1 MSYKH
6 QLTLVILIITMLFS
20 QSACSFKSLQMTKE
34 EIHQPKDSEGIIF
47 GSILVEAKEP
57 ENDSGWQTFWKGKK
71 ASDFKYKFLLSKSDG
86 MIASHEII
94 VEPNTEKL
102 FVAKL
107 DNGDYSFFRILVG
120 SNYLHSDTDIYF
132 NVKPNRATYIGKLI
146 VSMPERVKWFGKFLL
161 RVEDEQDAVIA
172 TVKQEYEINDKMVTK
187 ELMYIKKD

>member
-1 MSYKH
+1 MNYKYR
-6 QLTLVILIITMLFS
+6 LTLVILIVAMLFS
-20 QSACSFKSLQMTKE
+20 QSACSFKSLKMTKE
-34 EIHQPKDSEGIIF
+34 EIQQPKDSEGIIF

-107 DNGDYSFFRILVG
+107 DSGDYSFFRIMVG
-120 SNYLHSDTDIYF
+120 SNYLRSDTDIRF
-132 NVKPNRATYIGKLI
+132 NVKPHRATYIGKLI
-146 VSMPERVKWFGKFLL
+146 VSMPERVKWLGKFSL
-161 RVEDEQDAVIA
+161 RIEDEQSTVIP
-172 TVKQEYEINDKMVTK
+172 TVRQEYEIDDKILAK
-187 ELMYIKKD
+187 ELMYIKKE